1 MSYRSLALIAL
12 LPLALTADPARAQ
25 QVAPQLPPDAA
36 FGSEITVTATG
47 VESEVADVPAATTVI
62 TREQM
67 DDAQSASVADLLRR
81 VPGVAVVQSGD
92 VGSLTSLFT
101 RGTNSNHTLVL
112 LDGVRLSSPYFGGYD
127 WSLPT
132 TTALERV
139 EVARGPFSAL
149 WGSDAVGGVINLI
162 PERRR
167 DGFGGRLLGEGGE
180 DGWERYEATVG
191 FASKAFDIQASGYHR
206 ANDGVLD
213 NGDATGEQGLATAG
227 FSWGKGSRIGVIYQD
242 LRSEIGIPFV
252 SPGSP
257 TPNRRQDTDQQLIAV
272 PLAWTLSRSWRLD
285 VVASRLEREIDF
297 SDPDDPW
304 GYVYSTTF
312 ADTDQA
318 RLASHHTIGDHQ
330 VSWGGEW
337 RADTVSDL
345 GPFGPNLDEAETET
359 VSAFAQESWQI
370 SPELRVLA
378 GLRWDDTDSYGSTTT
393 GRLQLGWRLTDTLE
407 LRGGWGEAFRAPG
420 LGELYGPFGGNPDLE
435 AETSESAEI
444 GLVLAP
450 VDGHTRWQLNVFTT
464 EIDNLVEFDFVTM
477 TNANVG
483 RAEIK
488 GAELV
493 WEQGRLDEVRW
504 YLQASY
510 LDTEGD
516 DGLPLLRRPEWSA
529 SWTLNGELGRRWS
542 GDVTVR
548 WVDSRDDVDP
558 VTYERVTSPSVTTVD
573 LAIAWKPWRS
583 LAITGRALNIL
594 DEEYEEVAGYPA
606 PGRRFYAGLRWDL

>member
-12 LPLALTADPARAQ
+12 PLLVLVAEPARAQ
-25 QVAPQLPPDAA
+25 QFAPQPLPDGA

-47 VESEVADVPAATTVI
+47 VESEVAEVPVATTVI

-67 DDAQSASVADLLRR
+67 DDAQSASVSDLLRR
-81 VPGVAVVQSGD
+81 VPGVTVVQSGD
-92 VGSLTSLFT
+92 AGSLTSLFT

-112 LDGVRLSSPYFGGYD
+112 LDGVRLNSAYFGGYD

-139 EVARGPFSAL
+139 EVVRGPFSAL
-149 WGSDAVGGVINLI
+149 WGSDAVGGVVNLI
-162 PERRR
+162 SERRR
-167 DGFGGRLLGEGGE
+167 DGFGGRLLAEGGE
-180 DGWERYEATVG
+180 EGWERFEATVG
-191 FASKAFDIQASGYHR
+191 FASKAFDIQASGYQR
-206 ANDGVLD
+206 TNDGVLD

-227 FSWGKGSRIGVIYQD
+227 FSWGSGSRLGVVYQD

-257 TPNRRQDTDQQLIAV
+257 TPDRRQDTDQQLIAI
-272 PLAWTLSRSWRLD
+272 PLTWTLSRSWTLD
-285 VVASRLEREIDF
+285 VVASRVEREIDF

-304 GYVYSTTF
+304 GNVFSTTL

-318 RLASHHTIGDHQ
+318 RLASHHRIADHA
-330 VSWGGEW
+330 VTWGGEW
-337 RADTVSDL
+337 RSDTVSDL
-345 GPFGPNLDEAETET
+345 GPFGPTLDEAETET
-359 VSAFAQESWQI
+359 LSAFAQESWQI
-370 SPELRVLA
+370 SPDFRVLA
-378 GLRWDDTDSYGSTTT
+378 GLRWDDTDSFGSTTT
-393 GRLQLGWRLTDTLE
+393 GRLQLGWRLADTVE

-420 LGELYGPFGGNPDLE
+420 LGELYGPFGGNPELD
-435 AETSESAEI
+435 AETSESAEV
-444 GLVLAP
+444 GLVVAP
-450 VDGHTRWQLNVFTT
+450 LDGQSRWQLNVFTT
-464 EIDNLVEFDFVTM
+464 DIDNLVEFDFAAM
-477 TNANVG
+477 QNANVG
-483 RAEIK
+483 HAEIK

-504 YLQASY
+504 YLQAAY

-529 SWTLNGELGRRWS
+529 SWTLNGELSRKWS

-548 WVDSRDDVDP
+548 WVDRRDDVDP
-558 VTYERVTSPSVTTVD
+558 LTYERVESPSYTTVD
-573 LAIAWKPWRS
+573 LAIAWKPWGS
-583 LAITGRALNIL
+583 LAITGRALNVL